1 MKYRSMIAAVA
12 AGATLAACG
21 QGSVPAEGVSG
32 LTAPETRP
40 LAQAQR
46 LYVGNL
52 GGAAITEYS
61 SDKTDKLLGTISSVF
76 DAHIAISPQNRLYS
90 SYQNKT
96 TAVLVYNGKSLKH
109 IATYTTNVAHPTQ
122 IVFDAN
128 GNAYIEDRTYVVVY
142 PDGKPTQS
150 YKLKTKSKFPKWLA
164 IAPDGNLY
172 VATPSDVEIFKPG
185 MRRPSQTIT
194 SGVADANHIAVGPSG
209 TLYVAN
215 SEDQTCGS
223 VSIYASGST
232 QPTYGIQPTKT
243 TCDFGQIA
251 EGPDG
256 NVYVQTSPGAGQ
268 AGAITVYSSG
278 NPTLL
283 RTIQN
288 GLVDPI
294 SFAFDQQGNLYVAD
308 FSESVI
314 RIYAPGSTTA
324 DRTISD
330 GIGGPI
336 SLALSQ

>member
-1 MKYRSMIAAVA
+1 ML
-12 AGATLAACG
+12 AGCG
-21 QGSVPAEGVSG
+21 QSNVPTQNHVGVGALNSEHP
-32 LTAPETRP
+32 TK
-40 LAQAQR
+40 AQR
-46 LYVGNL
+46 LYIGNQ
-52 GGAAITEYS
+52 GAATITVYS
-61 SDKTDKLLGTISSVF
+61 TKASNPLIGTIPSIYDPHVAMSRG
-76 DAHIAISPQNRLYS
+76 QQLYS
-90 SYQNKT
+90 SYQNRT
-96 TAVLVYNGKSLKH
+96 DSVMSFDSRSLKLL
-109 IATYTTNVAHPTQ
+109 ATYTTNIAHPTQ
-122 IVFDAN
+122 IVFDPS

-142 PDGKPTQS
+142 PNGKPTQS
-150 YKLKTKSKFPKWLA
+150 YKLKTKTKFPKWLA
-164 IAPDGNLY
+164 VAPDGNLY

-185 MRRPSQTIT
+185 MRRPSKTIT
-194 SGVADANHIAVGPSG
+194 SGVADASHIAVGSSG

-215 SEDQTCGS
+215 SEDQSCGS

-288 GLVDPI
+288 GLVEPLC
-294 SFAFDQQGNLYVAD
+294 FAFDLQGNLYVSD
-308 FSESVI
+308 YSESVV
-314 RIYAPGSTTA
+314 RIYAPGSTTV
-324 DRTISD
+324 DRTISE

-336 SLALSQ
+336 SLTFSQ